1 MKNFLKKYLI
11 KTVLVSGLATSL
23 FSCTKN
29 FVELNTNPDA
39 VSASTPQFIFSKAQY
54 DGTANMLN
62 LLLGTMQYTTSF
74 NDVAGF
80 GSKYVQSQAN
90 SSSNAFS
97 SAYPNEINEI
107 GEVIKAVTGDATRIN
122 LLAQARIWR
131 VYCFS
136 RLTDLYGDIPYS
148 QAGQGTGGVYSPA
161 YDAQKDIYI
170 NMLAELDAA
179 ATSLDAAKV
188 TMGTSDLI
196 YGGNTSQW
204 KKFAYS
210 LMLRLGMRMTKVD
223 AALAQTWVT
232 KAIAGGVI
240 LTDADVAKV
249 AYIGSGQDINKNPLA
264 LNLINSDYN
273 PKNAIPGFSNTE
285 GGKYQDVFINYLKT
299 NKDPRLGVISV
310 VYVNGVADT
319 SAARQ
324 QGMPATLSSRPAN
337 FGSLSEP
344 NQNTLLLLSS
354 PRIVFSAAES
364 YFLLAEAALRGWYSG
379 ATATAAYQNGISAAM
394 RQWTIIA
401 SGAGTIS
408 QNQIDTYIRY
418 HQLTTTGT
426 FAQQME
432 QIHTQFWVGLFPDA
446 QEVFANYRRTGYPA
460 LVPNNYVGNATGGLI
475 FRRMLYPIS
484 EQNLNTTAYQAAI
497 ARQGADSFLTRMWW
511 DKQ

>member
-1 MKNFLKKYLI
+1 MKNYLKKYLV
-11 KTVLVSGLATSL
+11 KTALLSGIITIQ
-23 FSCTKN
+23 SCTKN

-39 VSASTPQFIFSKAQY
+39 VATSTPQFIFTKAQY

-80 GSKYVQSQAN
+80 GSKYNQSVSN
-90 SSSNAFS
+90 SSSAAFTN
-97 SAYPNEINEI
+97 AYPNEINEI
-107 GEVIKAVTGDATRIN
+107 GEVIKAVSGDANRIN
-122 LLAQARIWR
+122 LLAEARIWR

-148 QAGQGTGGVYSPA
+148 QAGQGYNSSVYTPA
-161 YDAQKDIYI
+161 YDAQKDIYASL
-170 NMLAELDAA
+170 LAELDAA
-179 ATSLDAAKV
+179 AISLDATKTA
-188 TMGTSDLI
+188 TFGSSDLI
-196 YGGNTSQW
+196 YGGNTTQW

-210 LMLRLGMRMTKVD
+210 LMLRLGMRITKVD
-223 AALAQTWVT
+223 ASMAQTWVT

-240 LTDADVAKV
+240 TADADVAKV
-249 AYIGSGQDINKNPLA
+249 AYVGSGQDINKNPLA
-264 LNLINSDYN
+264 LNLLNSDYIRAN
-273 PKNAIPGFSNTE
+273 GSSNTE

-299 NKDPRLGVISV
+299 NRDPRLPVISV
-310 VYVNGVADT
+310 VYTTGTADT
-319 SAARQ
+319 TSANQ
-324 QGMPATLSSRPAN
+324 KGMPATLSTRPAD
-337 FGSLSEP
+337 FVTYSEP
-344 NQNTLLLLSS
+344 RQNTLLLLSS

-379 ATATAAYQNGISAAM
+379 ATATAAYQSGISAAM

-401 SGAGTIS
+401 GGAGTIT

-460 LVPNNYVGNATGGLI
+460 LVPNNYVGNATGGQI
-475 FRRMLYPIS
+475 FRRMLYPVS
-484 EQNLNTTAYQAAI
+484 ETNLNTVSYKAAV
-497 ARQGADSFLTRMWW
+497 ARQGADDFLTRMWW
-511 DKQ
+511 DRP